1 MTKLIEF
8 DTFPSSMSSKIINIG
23 GNGRAEDGPRRPDR
37 VRGPGLSQATAGVA
51 DAAGA
56 TDLTGRVAPAPP
68 STGPTPS
75 GAIPN
80 GAIPSG
86 PIPPGPIPAGPA
98 RSGSNP
104 SRPAPSGISP
114 EGTVSGPASTTQGA
128 PDGGRRKPNR
138 LLGWLRQSAVQISA
152 IAVLIGIWW
161 AVAAADIWP
170 DLLVPSPVDVFG
182 QLFVITGDHDGIRG
196 YSGYYLQEH
205 LWHSMSRLLKGAAFA
220 VLLGVPVGILLA
232 VVTPLRW
239 VFGPAIDFLR
249 NLPPLAYFS
258 LLVIW
263 FGIDETPKVL
273 LLFLAAFPPIVI
285 ATAGAVVNVPADRV
299 NAVRMLGANRFQT
312 VIHVTVPS
320 ILPEVMT
327 GIRVALGVAFTTVVA
342 AETIN
347 GLPGIGG
354 MVSDAQRYNATDV
367 VLLGIFVIGL
377 CGLAL
382 DLLIRLADRLLV
394 PWRGH

>member
-1 MTKLIEF
+1 
-8 DTFPSSMSSKIINIG
+8 MSSNSINLSKKAVDIEAG
-23 GNGRAEDGPRRPDR
+23 ALPSAIEPTPAPEAAAAVERSPRRWTR
-37 VRGPGLSQATAGVA
+37 F
-51 DAAGA
+51 
-56 TDLTGRVAPAPP
+56 
-68 STGPTPS
+68 
-75 GAIPN
+75 
-80 GAIPSG
+80 
-86 PIPPGPIPAGPA
+86 A
-98 RSGSNP
+98 R
-104 SRPAPSGISP
+104 
-114 EGTVSGPASTTQGA
+114 QF
-128 PDGGRRKPNR
+128 
-138 LLGWLRQSAVQISA
+138 LVQLSA

-161 AVAAADIWP
+161 AVAAAEIWP
-170 DLLVPSPVDVFG
+170 PLLVPSPFDVFG

-205 LWHSMSRLLKGAAFA
+205 LWYSLSRLLKGG
-220 VLLGVPVGILLA
+220 LLAIVIGVPTGILLA

-239 VFGPAIDFLR
+239 IFGPAIDFLR

-263 FGIDETPKVL
+263 FGIDETPKVT

-285 ATAGAVVNVPADRV
+285 ATAAAVRNVPSDRLD
-299 NAVRMLGANRFQT
+299 AIRMLGANRRQET
-312 VIHVTVPS
+312 LHVTLPS

-327 GIRVALGVAFTTVVA
+327 GIRVALGIAFTTVVA

-367 VLLGIFVIGL
+367 VLLGIIVIGI
-377 CGLAL
+377 CGLAI
-382 DLLIRLADRLLV
+382 DLFVRGIDRVLV

>member
-1 MTKLIEF
+1 M
-8 DTFPSSMSSKIINIG
+8 
-23 GNGRAEDGPRRPDR
+23 
-37 VRGPGLSQATAGVA
+37 
-51 DAAGA
+51 
-56 TDLTGRVAPAPP
+56 
-68 STGPTPS
+68 
-75 GAIPN
+75 
-80 GAIPSG
+80 
-86 PIPPGPIPAGPA
+86 
-98 RSGSNP
+98 
-104 SRPAPSGISP
+104 
-114 EGTVSGPASTTQGA
+114 
-128 PDGGRRKPNR
+128 
-138 LLGWLRQSAVQISA
+138 QISA

-170 DLLVPSPVDVFG
+170 DLLVPSPADVFG

-205 LWHSMSRLLKGAAFA
+205 LWYSMSRLLKGAAFA

-232 VVTPLRW
+232 VVAPLRW
-239 VFGPAIDFLR
+239 IFGPAIDFLR

-299 NAVRMLGANRFQT
+299 NAVRMLGASRLQT
-312 VIHVTVPS
+312 VVHVTVPS

-367 VLLGIFVIGL
+367 VLLGIFLIGI
-377 CGLAL
+377 CGLL
-382 DLLIRLADRLLV
+382 IDLLIRTADRLLV